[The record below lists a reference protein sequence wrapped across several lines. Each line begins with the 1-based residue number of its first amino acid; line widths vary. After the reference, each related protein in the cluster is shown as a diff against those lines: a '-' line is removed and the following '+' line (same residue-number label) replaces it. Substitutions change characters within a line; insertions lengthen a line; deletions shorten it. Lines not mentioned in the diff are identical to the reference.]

1 MSSQGS
7 ISRELYQTSLVDC
20 TLAVYKPTTAQGSY
34 ITPTP
39 GYSTSFL
46 FVRTPVGV
54 EVKLPPLTG
63 VVTNDTLPTPAAAV
77 IHYIGIIPYAFRPV
91 VTLVMSAV
99 ATVAASNATVFVVY
113 NANGDLTI
121 SSTVAGTGTFA
132 AAAAFALGPI
142 SQSYSSSS
150 ILEITQ

>member
-7 ISRELYQTSLVDC
+7 ISRELYQTALIDC
-20 TLAVYKPTTAQGSY
+20 TLAAYKPTTAQGSY

-54 EVKLPPLTG
+54 EVKLPPLSG
-63 VVTNDTLPTPAAAV
+63 VVTNDTLPAPVAGV
-77 IHYIGIIPYAFRPV
+77 IYYVGLIPFAFRPV
-91 VTLVMSAV
+91 VTTVIPVV
-99 ATVAASNATVFVVY
+99 ATVVAANAIVFIVF
-113 NANGDLTI
+113 NANGDLVI

-132 AAAAFALGPI
+132 AAAAFALAPM
-142 SQSYSSSS
+142 SQGYSASSV
-150 ILEITQ
+150 LEVTQ